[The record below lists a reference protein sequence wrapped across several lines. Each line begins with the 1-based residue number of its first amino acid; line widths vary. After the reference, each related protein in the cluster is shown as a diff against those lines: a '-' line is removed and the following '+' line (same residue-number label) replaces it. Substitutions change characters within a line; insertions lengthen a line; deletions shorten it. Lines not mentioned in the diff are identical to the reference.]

1 MKNQT
6 KKTQNKQSYD
16 YILEEDVI
24 EANKKVYNESAK
36 TYDEIVITKD
46 SNKRLKKVIENVLNV
61 LKKNKKISNE
71 FLALDACGGT
81 GNVSFIINNLG
92 YNVQLVDLSFA
103 MVDNFNN
110 YCKNNGINIKSYNVE
125 INQYLENCDTKY
137 DLVVFSSA
145 LHHLRYPDRVLF
157 NAAKCLKP
165 GGIILTIA
173 DPTINIQ
180 KFTFKLLSFIDRG
193 INLSIKQP
201 SELIRRI
208 KKKIFIESN
217 NNQNKKEKVID
228 DWVAEFHAQE
238 GIDDLALKKKLVDKN
253 LFVLWHKRYTGG
265 YNILFQVIYKVF
277 KLDTSFSMIISN
289 QGELHFDFDI

>member
-1 MKNQT
+1 MKNQSYND
-6 KKTQNKQSYD
+6 QNQRSFNH
-16 YILEEDVI
+16 ISESDVI
-24 EANKKVYNESAK
+24 EANKKVYNENAK
-36 TYDEIVITKD
+36 TYDEIVITQD
-46 SNKRLKKVIENVLNV
+46 SNKRLRKVIENVLTIFYHNE
-61 LKKNKKISNE
+61 NISE
-71 FLALDACGGT
+71 DFLALDACGGT
-81 GNVSFIINNLG
+81 GNVSFIINDME
-92 YNVQLVDLSFA
+92 YDVELVDLSSV
-103 MVDNFNN
+103 MIDNFKN
-110 YCKNNGINIKSYNVE
+110 YCNKKGINIKSYNVE
-125 INQYLENCDTKY
+125 INQYLENSDKKY
-137 DLVVFSSA
+137 DLIVFSSA
-145 LHHLRYPDRVLF
+145 LHHLRYPDKVLI

-228 DWVAEFHAQE
+228 DWVAEFHAQD

-265 YNILFQVIYKVF
+265 YNNLFQVIYKVF
-277 KLDTSFSMIISN
+277 EIDTSFSMIISN

>member
-1 MKNQT
+1 MKNQSYND
-6 KKTQNKQSYD
+6 QNQRSFNH
-16 YILEEDVI
+16 ISESDVI
-24 EANKKVYNESAK
+24 EANKNVYNENAK
-36 TYDEIVITKD
+36 TYDEIVITQD
-46 SNKRLKKVIENVLNV
+46 SNKRLRKVIENVLTIFYHNE
-61 LKKNKKISNE
+61 NISE
-71 FLALDACGGT
+71 DFLALDACGGT
-81 GNVSFIINNLG
+81 GNVSFIINDME
-92 YNVQLVDLSFA
+92 YDVELVDLSSV
-103 MVDNFNN
+103 MIDNFKN
-110 YCKNNGINIKSYNVE
+110 YCNKKGINIKSYNVE
-125 INQYLENCDTKY
+125 INQYLENSDKKY
-137 DLVVFSSA
+137 DLIVFSSA
-145 LHHLRYPDRVLF
+145 LHHLRYPDKVLI

-228 DWVAEFHAQE
+228 DWVAEFHAQD

-265 YNILFQVIYKVF
+265 YNNLFQVIYKVF
-277 KLDTSFSMIISN
+277 EIDTSFSMIISN

>member
-1 MKNQT
+1 MKNQSYND
-6 KKTQNKQSYD
+6 QNQRSFNH
-16 YILEEDVI
+16 ISESDVI
-24 EANKKVYNESAK
+24 EANKKVYNENAK
-36 TYDEIVITKD
+36 TYDEIVITQD
-46 SNKRLKKVIENVLNV
+46 SNKRLRKVIENVLTIFYHNE
-61 LKKNKKISNE
+61 NISE
-71 FLALDACGGT
+71 DFLALDACGGT
-81 GNVSFIINNLG
+81 GNASFIINDME
-92 YNVQLVDLSFA
+92 YDVELVDLSSA
-103 MVDNFNN
+103 MIDNFKN
-110 YCKNNGINIKSYNVE
+110 YCNKKGINIKSYNVE
-125 INQYLENCDTKY
+125 INQYLENSDKKY
-137 DLVVFSSA
+137 DLIVFSSA
-145 LHHLRYPDRVLF
+145 LHHLRYPDKVLI

-228 DWVAEFHAQE
+228 DWVAEFHAQD

-265 YNILFQVIYKVF
+265 YNNLFQVIYKVF
-277 KLDTSFSMIISN
+277 EIDTSFSMIISN

>member
-1 MKNQT
+1 MKNQSYND
-6 KKTQNKQSYD
+6 QNQRSFNH
-16 YILEEDVI
+16 ISESDVI
-24 EANKKVYNESAK
+24 EANKKVYNENAK
-36 TYDEIVITKD
+36 TYDEIVITQD
-46 SNKRLKKVIENVLNV
+46 SNKRLRKVIENVLTIFYHNE
-61 LKKNKKISNE
+61 NISE
-71 FLALDACGGT
+71 DFLALDACGGT
-81 GNVSFIINNLG
+81 GNVSFIINDME
-92 YNVQLVDLSFA
+92 YDVELVDLSSA
-103 MVDNFNN
+103 MIDNFKN
-110 YCKNNGINIKSYNVE
+110 YCNKKGINIKSYNVE
-125 INQYLENCDTKY
+125 INQYLENSDKKY
-137 DLVVFSSA
+137 DLIVFSSA
-145 LHHLRYPDRVLF
+145 LHHLRYPDKVLI

-228 DWVAEFHAQE
+228 DWVAEFHAQD

-265 YNILFQVIYKVF
+265 YNNLFQVIYKVF
-277 KLDTSFSMIISN
+277 ELDTSFSMIISN